1 MKTHTK
7 VHLFSLKKDVGS
19 LFILLMLTS
28 CSFAQKQDDP
38 SPKNQPNV
46 HIDVKRQLDENG
58 NVIRYDSTYSWSWS
72 NADGNI
78 NDSLFSQFFP
88 KSNFMFDRSFSLLD
102 NDSAFFKPFD
112 FPSFQD
118 PFFDFNMDQNMQ
130 EMFKR
135 HQQLIQEQQEMINKL
150 LKQQPTPSLKPK
162 TDQPNNST
170 PKKKENTSTNK
181 NDNQRQGVDL

>member
-1 MKTHTK
+1 
-7 VHLFSLKKDVGS
+7 
-19 LFILLMLTS
+19 
-28 CSFAQKQDDP
+28 
-38 SPKNQPNV
+38 
-46 HIDVKRQLDENG
+46 
-58 NVIRYDSTYSWSWS
+58 
-72 NADGNI
+72 
-78 NDSLFSQFFP
+78 
-88 KSNFMFDRSFSLLD
+88 MFDRSFSLLD

-170 PKKKENTSTNK
+170 PKKKEK
-181 NDNQRQGVDL
+181 QMIPPQEKQGVDI